1 MIIQTGKRR
10 GDRKNEEQKKDC
22 ADKRQKKQYTETTHL
37 PLLRQT
43 FGAAP
48 RRICLWGQY
57 HISRKLFV
65 CSGYPECG
73 TYVGVHEGSRK
84 PKGTL
89 ADSELR
95 NKRIRA
101 HRAMDTLVRA
111 GCMSRD
117 GVYVWLSSRL
127 NLPYEETHIGYF
139 SDYLCE
145 QTILECEQVLD
156 NWKANHEKR
165 AA

>member
-1 MIIQTGKRR
+1 MKNRKKIVRIK
-10 GDRKNEEQKKDC
+10 DRKDNTPKPPICPYCGRRSVLRPAEYVYGDHTIS
-22 ADKRQKKQYTETTHL
+22 AGS
-37 PLLRQT
+37 LL
-43 FGAAP
+43 
-48 RRICLWGQY
+48 Y
-57 HISRKLFV
+57 V
-65 CSGYPECG
+65 CSAYPECRA
-73 TYVGVHEGSRK
+73 YVGVHEGSRR

-101 HRAMDTLVRA
+101 HRAMDALVRA
-111 GCMSRD
+111 GCMNRD
-117 GVYVWLSSRL
+117 GVYIWLSSRL

-145 QTILECEQVLD
+145 QTIWECEQVLN
-156 NWKANHEKR
+156 NWKANRGKN

>member
-1 MIIQTGKRR
+1 MKNRKKIVRIK
-10 GDRKNEEQKKDC
+10 DRKNNIPKPPIC
-22 ADKRQKKQYTETTHL
+22 PYCGRRSV
-37 PLLRQT
+37 LRPAEYVYGDNT
-43 FGAAP
+43 
-48 RRICLWGQY
+48 
-57 HISRKLFV
+57 ISAGSFLYV

-73 TYVGVHEGSRK
+73 AYVGVYEGSRK

-139 SDYLCE
+139 SDYFCE
-145 QTILECEQVLD
+145 QAIRECEQVLD
-156 NWKANHEKR
+156 NWRAKRGKKA
-165 AA
+165 A

>member
-1 MIIQTGKRR
+1 M
-10 GDRKNEEQKKDC
+10 
-22 ADKRQKKQYTETTHL
+22 Y
-37 PLLRQT
+37 
-43 FGAAP
+43 
-48 RRICLWGQY
+48 
-57 HISRKLFV
+57 V

-73 TYVGVHEGSRK
+73 AYVGVHEGSRK

-139 SDYLCE
+139 SDYFCE
-145 QTILECEQVLD
+145 QAIRECEQVLD
-156 NWKANHEKR
+156 NWRAKRGKKA
-165 AA
+165 A